1 MINSKTA
8 IALTVL
14 SELAGLESN
23 DSLTIKDMS
32 DKAGVSSSYTEQTI
46 KSLRDHSFIRSRR
59 GPGGGYVLNQP
70 ANEISLSKVLELYGD
85 STKVKTGVV
94 DRATDALL
102 FEIQHLKLSDIL
114 EPVTQPQAVSNA

>member
-14 SELAGLESN
+14 SELAELEQN
-23 DSLTIKDMS
+23 GSLTIKDMS
-32 DKAGVSSSYTEQTI
+32 DAAGVSSSYTEQTI
-46 KSLRDHSFIRSRR
+46 KSLRDHGLIRSRR

-70 ANEISLSKVLELYGD
+70 ADEINLSKVLELYGD

-94 DRATDALL
+94 ERTTDALL
-102 FEIQHLKLSDIL
+102 FEIQHMKLSDVL
-114 EPVTQPQAVSNA
+114 KERQPLAASNA